1 MAIPTIAS
9 QFGRRAVNEQQ
20 TKNDRT
26 AAFKLL
32 VNSARPDL
40 PQLKFA
46 SAWLIFAALIE
57 ALGPWFGKTL
67 IDKVLLPKS
76 NDVMLIV
83 ALLAGALVA
92 GVVATWVRYFQLRR
106 LAGLAM
112 RSVQRLREQ
121 VYNHVLRLPMSY
133 FDSAITG
140 QMVSRVTNDTEAVKQ
155 LYIQVL
161 FTILDAV
168 IMISGMFTLMFW
180 LNWRLALIAATLIPA
195 VIVVVFL
202 YQRASAS
209 AVARTRELRSEVN
222 AQMSESISGMQ
233 VIQASNAVDE
243 FSSRFV
249 HTNWQQY
256 NSKQLEVR
264 ANAWL
269 LRPMLDAVRILL
281 LAAILLAFGLDVAS
295 GVSNPGGP
303 LSNQGLSVAEVG
315 LLYAFI
321 AYVGRVGDPLVD
333 ITVQFAQFQQ
343 SIVAAARVN
352 TLLKES
358 EVNLSLS
365 PNKIT
370 RGKIEFKHL
379 DFQYRVGP
387 KVLKAIN
394 LTIPSGAFIGIVGHT
409 GSGKSTLLSLLL
421 RFYNAPKNTLLIDDL
436 AIEQFGEQSYREQV
450 GLVPQEPFLIA
461 ASVHENIAMGR
472 ALSKDQIIQ
481 AAQAAQ
487 AHEFVMALPQ
497 AYETV
502 LGEGGAR
509 LSVGQKQLVAIAR
522 TLAGQPKILLLDEAT
537 SHIDSETEILV
548 QQALDKLR
556 GRMTV
561 IAVAHRLS
569 TIRDAD
575 QIVVMN
581 HGALAE
587 QGTHAQLMTKEKGIY
602 ARLYELQKIQAE
614 QG

>member
-1 MAIPTIAS
+1 M
-9 QFGRRAVNEQQ
+9 NEQQ
-20 TKNDRT
+20 TKAGGQATSDEQAKDDRK

-32 VNSARPDL
+32 VESARPDL
-40 PQLKFA
+40 PQLKMA
-46 SAWLIFAALIE
+46 SAWLIVAALVE

-76 NDVMLIV
+76 NDVMLVV

-92 GVVATWVRYFQLRR
+92 GVFSTWVRYFQLRR

-112 RSVQRLREQ
+112 RSVQRLRER
-121 VYNHVLRLPMSY
+121 VYNHVLRLPMTY

-180 LNWRLALIAATLIPA
+180 LNWRLALIATVLIPA
-195 VIVVVFL
+195 VIIVVFL
-202 YQRASAS
+202 YQRASAN
-209 AVARTRELRSEVN
+209 AVARTRQLRSEVN

-233 VIQASNAVDE
+233 VIQASNAVDKFTQR
-243 FSSRFV
+243 FSD
-249 HTNWQQY
+249 TNWHQY
-256 NSKQLEVR
+256 ASKQLEVR

-281 LAAILLAFGLDVAS
+281 LAAIMLAFGLDAAS

-303 LSNQGLSVAEVG
+303 LSAQGLSIAEVG

-343 SIVAAARVN
+343 SVVAAARVN
-352 TLLKES
+352 TLLKEN
-358 EVNLSLS
+358 EVNLNAS
-365 PNKIT
+365 PNRISS
-370 RGKIEFKHL
+370 GQIEFKQL
-379 DFQYRVGP
+379 DFQYQVGP
-387 KVLKAIN
+387 KVLKQID
-394 LTIPSGAFIGIVGHT
+394 LTIAAGAFVGIVGHT

-421 RFYNAPKNTLLIDDL
+421 RFYAAPKESLFIDGQ
-436 AIEQFGEQSYREQV
+436 AIEQFGEQAYREQV

-461 ASVHENIAMGR
+461 ATVRENIAMGR
-472 ALSKDQIIQ
+472 SLTNEQIIA
-481 AAQAAQ
+481 AAQSAQ
-487 AHEFVMALPQ
+487 AHEFVSALPNG
-497 AYETV
+497 YETV

-509 LSVGQKQLVAIAR
+509 LSVGQKQLIAIAR
-522 TLAGQPKILLLDEAT
+522 TLAGEPKILLLDEAT

-548 QQALDKLR
+548 QQALDRLR

-575 QIVVMN
+575 QIIVMN
-581 HGALAE
+581 HGVVAE
-587 QGTHAQLMTKEKGIY
+587 QGSHAQLMGKEGGIY
-602 ARLYELQKIQAE
+602 ARLYELQRIQAE
-614 QG
+614 QAR

>member
-1 MAIPTIAS
+1 MS
-9 QFGRRAVNEQQ
+9 EQQ

-32 VNSARPDL
+32 VESARPDL
-40 PQLKFA
+40 PQLRFA
-46 SAWLIFAALIE
+46 SAWLIVAALIE

-76 NDVMLIV
+76 NDVMLV
-83 ALLAGALVA
+83 AALLAGALVA
-92 GVVATWVRYFQLRR
+92 GVISTWVRYFQLRR

-180 LNWRLALIAATLIPA
+180 LNWKLALIASMLIPA
-195 VIVVVFL
+195 VVVVVFL

-243 FSSRFV
+243 FSGRFIK
-249 HTNWQQY
+249 TNWQQY
-256 NSKQLEVR
+256 QSKQLEVR

-281 LAAILLAFGLDVAS
+281 LGAILLAFGLDVAS
-295 GVSNPGGP
+295 GISNPGGP
-303 LSNQGLSVAEVG
+303 LSSQGLSIAEVG

-352 TLLKES
+352 TLLKEN
-358 EVNLSLS
+358 EVDLNTSH
-365 PNKIT
+365 NTIT
-370 RGKIEFKHL
+370 NGSIDFKHL

-387 KVLKAIN
+387 KVLKDIN
-394 LTIPSGAFIGIVGHT
+394 LSIPAGAFIGIVGHT

-421 RFYNAPKNTLLIDDL
+421 RFYNAPENSLLIDGL
-436 AIEQFGEQSYREQV
+436 AIELFGEQAYREKV

-461 ASVHENIAMGR
+461 ATVHENIAMGR
-472 ALSKDQIIQ
+472 SLTKEQVQQ
-481 AAQAAQ
+481 AAQSAQ

-509 LSVGQKQLVAIAR
+509 LSVGQKQLIAIAR

-548 QQALDKLR
+548 QRALDKLR
-556 GRMTV
+556 GQMTV

-581 HGALAE
+581 HGVLAE

-614 QG
+614 QGNT

>member
-1 MAIPTIAS
+1 MS
-9 QFGRRAVNEQQ
+9 EQQ

-32 VNSARPDL
+32 VESARPDL
-40 PQLKFA
+40 PQLRFA
-46 SAWLIFAALIE
+46 SAWLIVAALIE

-76 NDVMLIV
+76 NDVTLV
-83 ALLAGALVA
+83 AALLAGALVA
-92 GVVATWVRYFQLRR
+92 GVISTWVRYFQLRR

-180 LNWRLALIAATLIPA
+180 LNWKLALIASMLIPA
-195 VIVVVFL
+195 VVVVVFL

-243 FSSRFV
+243 FSGRFIK
-249 HTNWQQY
+249 TNWQQY
-256 NSKQLEVR
+256 QSKQLEVR

-281 LAAILLAFGLDVAS
+281 LGAILLAFGLDVAS
-295 GVSNPGGP
+295 GISNPGGP
-303 LSNQGLSVAEVG
+303 LSSQGLSIAEVG

-352 TLLKES
+352 TLLKEN
-358 EVNLSLS
+358 EVDLNTSH
-365 PNKIT
+365 NTIT
-370 RGKIEFKHL
+370 NGSIDFKHL

-387 KVLKAIN
+387 KVLKDIN
-394 LTIPSGAFIGIVGHT
+394 LSIPAGAFIGIVGHT

-421 RFYNAPKNTLLIDDL
+421 RFYNAPENSLLIDGL
-436 AIEQFGEQSYREQV
+436 AIELFGEQAYREKV

-461 ASVHENIAMGR
+461 ATVHENIAMGR
-472 ALSKDQIIQ
+472 SLTKEQVQQ
-481 AAQAAQ
+481 AAQSAQ

-509 LSVGQKQLVAIAR
+509 LSVGQKQLIAIAR

-548 QQALDKLR
+548 QRALDKLR
-556 GRMTV
+556 GQMTV

-581 HGALAE
+581 HGVLAE

-614 QG
+614 QGNT

>member
-1 MAIPTIAS
+1 VI
-9 QFGRRAVNEQQ
+9 EQQ

-76 NDVMLIV
+76 NDVMLV
-83 ALLAGALVA
+83 VSLLAGALVA

-112 RSVQRLREQ
+112 RSVKRLREQ

-180 LNWRLALIAATLIPA
+180 LNWRLALIASTLIPA

-202 YQRASAS
+202 YQRASAN

-249 HTNWQQY
+249 NTNWQQY
-256 NSKQLEVR
+256 HSKQLEVR

-295 GVSNPGGP
+295 GVSTPGGP
-303 LSNQGLSVAEVG
+303 LSNQGLSIAEVG

-358 EVNLSLS
+358 EVNLSES
-365 PNKIT
+365 PHKIT
-370 RGKIEFKHL
+370 QGKIEFKQL
-379 DFQYRVGP
+379 DFQYQVGP
-387 KVLKAIN
+387 KVLKAID
-394 LTIPSGAFIGIVGHT
+394 LTIPAGAFIGIVGHT

-421 RFYNAPKNTLLIDDL
+421 RFYNAPENSLLIDGL
-436 AIEQFGEQSYREQV
+436 AVEQFGEQAYREQV

-461 ASVHENIAMGR
+461 ATVHENIAMGR
-472 ALSKDQIIQ
+472 ALSKEQIAQ

-487 AHEFVMALPQ
+487 AHDFVMALPEG
-497 AYETV
+497 YETV

-509 LSVGQKQLVAIAR
+509 LSVGQKQLIAIAR
-522 TLAGQPKILLLDEAT
+522 TLAGLPKILLLDEAT

-581 HGALAE
+581 HGVLAE
-587 QGTHAQLMTKEKGIY
+587 QGTHTQLMMKQKGIY
-602 ARLYELQKIQAE
+602 ARLYELQKIQA
-614 QG
+614 QQSAA

>member
-1 MAIPTIAS
+1 MS
-9 QFGRRAVNEQQ
+9 EQQ

-32 VNSARPDL
+32 VESARPDL
-40 PQLKFA
+40 PQLRFA
-46 SAWLIFAALIE
+46 SAWLIVAALIE

-76 NDVMLIV
+76 NDVMLV
-83 ALLAGALVA
+83 AALLAGALVA
-92 GVVATWVRYFQLRR
+92 GVISTWVRYFQLRR

-180 LNWRLALIAATLIPA
+180 LNWKLALIASMLIPA
-195 VIVVVFL
+195 VVVVVFL

-243 FSSRFV
+243 FSGRFIK
-249 HTNWQQY
+249 TNWQQY
-256 NSKQLEVR
+256 QSKQLEVR

-295 GVSNPGGP
+295 GISNPGGP
-303 LSNQGLSVAEVG
+303 LSSQGLSIAEVG

-352 TLLKES
+352 TLLKEN
-358 EVNLSLS
+358 EVDLNTSH
-365 PNKIT
+365 NTIT
-370 RGKIEFKHL
+370 NGSIDFKHL

-387 KVLKAIN
+387 KVLKDIN
-394 LTIPSGAFIGIVGHT
+394 LSIPAGAFIGIVGHT

-421 RFYNAPKNTLLIDDL
+421 RFYNAPENSLLIDGL
-436 AIEQFGEQSYREQV
+436 AIELFGEQAYREKV

-461 ASVHENIAMGR
+461 ATVHENIAMGR
-472 ALSKDQIIQ
+472 SLTKEQVQQ
-481 AAQAAQ
+481 AAQSAQ

-509 LSVGQKQLVAIAR
+509 LSVGQKQLIAIAR

-548 QQALDKLR
+548 QRALDKLR
-556 GRMTV
+556 GQMTV

-581 HGALAE
+581 HGVLAE

-614 QG
+614 QGNT

>member
-1 MAIPTIAS
+1 LI
-9 QFGRRAVNEQQ
+9 EQQ
-20 TKNDRT
+20 TKNDRM

-32 VNSARPDL
+32 VESARPDL

-76 NDVMLIV
+76 NDIALV
-83 ALLAGALVA
+83 ASLLAGALVS
-92 GVVATWVRYFQLRR
+92 GVVASWVRYFQLRR

-161 FTILDAV
+161 FTILDAI

-180 LNWRLALIAATLIPA
+180 LNWRLALIASILIPA
-195 VIVVVFL
+195 VVVVVFL
-202 YQRASAS
+202 YQRASAN

-249 HTNWQQY
+249 KTNLQQY
-256 NSKQLEVR
+256 DSKQLEVR

-269 LRPMLDAVRILL
+269 LRPMLDAIRILL

-303 LSNQGLSVAEVG
+303 MSNQGLSIAEVG

-358 EVNLSLS
+358 EVDLSVS
-365 PNKIT
+365 SHKIT
-370 RGKIEFKHL
+370 HGQIEFKHL
-379 DFQYRVGP
+379 DFQYQVGP

-394 LTIPSGAFIGIVGHT
+394 LTIPAGAFIGVVGHT

-421 RFYNAPKNTLLIDDL
+421 RFYHAPENSLLIDERPID
-436 AIEQFGEQSYREQV
+436 QFGEQAYREQV

-461 ASVHENIAMGR
+461 ATVHENIAMGR
-472 ALSKDQIIQ
+472 ALSKEKVIQ

-487 AHEFVMALPQ
+487 AHDFVMALPE
-497 AYETV
+497 AYQTV

-509 LSVGQKQLVAIAR
+509 LSVGQKQLIAIAR

-548 QQALDKLR
+548 QTALDTLR

-581 HGALAE
+581 HGVLAE
-587 QGTHAQLMTKEKGIY
+587 QGTHAQLMAKGKGIY

-614 QG
+614 QGLG